1 MRGFIGGSVATG
13 ILLLGLMEL
22 GGEAHAGST
31 FVCGDAD
38 EQEVWV
44 AGSGTPASN
53 PKVMMER
60 QYERQ
65 TTAVSVKPT

>member
-22 GGEAHAGST
+22 GGEAHADST
-31 FVCGDAD
+31 FVCGDAG
-38 EQEVWV
+38 EHEVWL

-53 PKVMMER
+53 RKVMMEP
-60 QYERQ
+60 QCEGQ
-65 TTAVSVKPT
+65 PTAVFAEPT